1 MHRTRGD
8 AAHWRYLVA
17 LLRRPGFATGSGA
30 DCDRP
35 FIDGIKADHPGLD
48 YSADAPEFVS
58 GEAVP
63 DRWIQVVILRGIQV
77 IMATRG
83 FEVLMLGGLEAP
95 FIVMHR
101 SLTPLAV
108 RSIPPQLEILFA
120 PELTEDECQKIEE
133 ALGAAASAALA
144 IVAEVAKRAP
154 MPGDLFAEHVWYAC
168 RGSNPPQWS
177 VSSSVDQE
185 QVAQLLALS
194 RGRPHL
200 EKVEMAL
207 ALSERVLTGKD
218 KPPERLAQ
226 AAAAALMWRELGS
239 IDWTHVEP
247 LAAARGGWS
256 RVASL
261 AMQDEP
267 TRQALLN
274 RLMNA
279 MSMICQDAPVDIE
292 VSNGATIRVYRF
304 HGGQRTLIDRR
315 GGRRGRV
322 H

>member
-1 MHRTRGD
+1 
-8 AAHWRYLVA
+8 
-17 LLRRPGFATGSGA
+17 LRF
-30 DCDRP
+30 
-35 FIDGIKADHPGLD
+35 F
-48 YSADAPEFVS
+48 
-58 GEAVP
+58 
-63 DRWIQVVILRGIQV
+63 
-77 IMATRG
+77 
-83 FEVLMLGGLEAP
+83 
-95 FIVMHR
+95 
-101 SLTPLAV
+101 
-108 RSIPPQLEILFA
+108 FA
-120 PELTEDECQKIEE
+120 PELTEDECQEIEE
-133 ALGAAASAALA
+133 ALGAAASAALT

-177 VSSSVDQE
+177 VSSSVDQK
-185 QVAQLLALS
+185 QVEQLLALT

-218 KPPERLAQ
+218 KPPERQAQ
-226 AAAAALMWRELGS
+226 AAAAALMWRALGM
-239 IDWTHVEP
+239 IEWAHVEP
-247 LAAARGGWS
+247 LAAARGGWL

-274 RLMNA
+274 RLVNA

-292 VSNGATIRVYRF
+292 VSNSATIRVYRF